1 MGLLP
6 KRSRTKGVSDPA
18 KLLVTEHEK
27 VERLFAEIERT
38 QSASRR
44 NGLVSQLAADLT
56 SHMAAEEQLLYPV
69 LRTEVPDGA
78 ALADRAE
85 REHIEAKSAL
95 ATLIETDPGDASFT
109 KRVKALKKLVATHVK
124 EEEKRLLPKL
134 ASALDG
140 ARLGELRGSL
150 EQAKFAVPAVRP
162 LDEPPTEPAADD
174 VVLAADDIEA
184 DAEADVEVVIEV
196 EPVADEEPAPAPVQE
211 PEPAPAAAA
220 SSNGARAV
228 LVQSHADQKR
238 WQVKRDGA
246 TRASKVFDTQREA
259 EQYGRSV
266 AKRERVELVVHARD
280 GKIRKRDSY
289 AG

>member
-1 MGLLP
+1 MALFS

-44 NGLVSQLAADLT
+44 NGLVAQLDADL
-56 SHMAAEEQLLYPV
+56 SAHMAAEERLLYPV
-69 LRTEVPDGA
+69 LRAEVPDGA

-85 REHIEAKSAL
+85 KEHAEAKQVL
-95 ATLIETDPGDASFT
+95 GNLIHTDPGDASFT
-109 KRVKALKKLVATHVK
+109 KTVKSLKKLIAAHVK
-124 EEEKRLLPKL
+124 EEEKRILPKL

-140 ARLGELRGSL
+140 ARLGELRGAL
-150 EQAKFAVPAVRP
+150 EQAKFADPVVRP
-162 LDEPPTEPAADD
+162 LDEPATQPAADD
-174 VVLAADDIEA
+174 LAV
-184 DAEADVEVVIEV
+184 EADVEIVVEV
-196 EPVADEEPAPAPVQE
+196 EPAPEPVPEPE
-211 PEPAPAAAA
+211 PEPAPAAS

-228 LVQSHADQKR
+228 LVQSHNDQKR

-246 TRASKVFDTQREA
+246 SRASKVFDTQKEA

-266 AKRERVELVVHARD
+266 AKRERVELVVHGRD
-280 GKIRKRDSY
+280 GNVRKRDSY
-289 AG
+289 AD